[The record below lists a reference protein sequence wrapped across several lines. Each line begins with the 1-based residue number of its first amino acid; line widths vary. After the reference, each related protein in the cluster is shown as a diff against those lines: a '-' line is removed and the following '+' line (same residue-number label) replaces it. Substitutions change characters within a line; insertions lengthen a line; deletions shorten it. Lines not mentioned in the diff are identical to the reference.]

1 MYAVIGLGSGC
12 TDRFYSLPASFYK
25 ADSSAVASSEP
36 FLPQTPPTSSPY
48 FQQRAARRNL
58 TFELSNERGMQR
70 ERGKNVTPQDLS
82 SGDREHSLGPRKAA
96 ILAKKRLPL
105 GDIFEQPRSST
116 LKDYLTLTEPSSR
129 EG

>member
-1 MYAVIGLGSGC
+1 MVNLRSGC
-12 TDRFYSLPASFYK
+12 TGQFHSLPASFYK
-25 ADSSAVASSEP
+25 ADSSVVASSES

-58 TFELSNERGMQR
+58 TLELSNERGLQR
-70 ERGKNVTPQDLS
+70 ERDKNVTLQDRG